1 LDKKAWKATYA
12 LKKAPCAGW
21 WAFYGLN
28 LEKNAR
34 HHEGKK
40 VNVEYGPVLWVQ
52 FTEWPAAAPAP
63 AATK

>member
-1 LDKKAWKATYA
+1 MIPSSSSIKAAI
-12 LKKAPCAGW
+12 
-21 WAFYGLN
+21 
-28 LEKNAR
+28 KNAR